1 MILRNIPREDDIW
14 VRFLKMGRSC
24 SIREEKKG
32 GFFLI
37 REIAQ
42 YMTRW
47 TNCLSQRKPVPEGRV
62 AIHGLC
68 INVRQFLPK
77 RAHPSTS
84 MCIFFMGQQ
93 KIFRI
98 LLDLVSW
105 TYINI
110 TVPRL
115 LYPMEWPDFESML
128 TLGYQIKPWPL
139 CNILRAGCFSMGL
152 PWSNYLSG
160 IRVNWKAV
168 LNNRMDW
175 GVGMVGKDTR

>member
-24 SIREEKKG
+24 SSREEKKG

-47 TNCLSQRKPVPEGRV
+47 TNCLSQRKHVPEGRV

-84 MCIFFMGQQ
+84 MCIFLWGNKRYSKSFWTWFLEPIWISLCLAFSTLWNG
-93 KIFRI
+93 RI
-98 LLDLVSW
+98 LNLCWHWVIRSSLGHSATSWELDVSPW
-105 TYINI
+105 GCHGQTISQ
-110 TVPRL
+110 
-115 LYPMEWPDFESML
+115 ES
-128 TLGYQIKPWPL
+128 G
-139 CNILRAGCFSMGL
+139 
-152 PWSNYLSG
+152 
-160 IRVNWKAV
+160 
-168 LNNRMDW
+168 
-175 GVGMVGKDTR
+175 